1 MSKKISI
8 IRIVSIGLFCGLMI
22 PGLGGL
28 IFPSILEKAGGPF
41 LTSAADSIVLEKND
55 YSYKP
60 GQSGTQYNF
69 FRISAD
75 GKKEDV
81 TIELIAY
88 SMLVY
93 SAISMVVLLVFNLI
107 YKKFSS

>member
-1 MSKKISI
+1 MNKKISI
-8 IRIVSIGLFCGLMI
+8 IRIISIGLFCGLMI

-28 IFPSILEKAGGPF
+28 IFPSMLENAGGPF
-41 LTSAADSIVLEKND
+41 LASATDKIILEKND

-60 GQSGTQYNF
+60 GQSGTQYNY

-75 GKKEDV
+75 GKKEEV

-88 SMLVY
+88 SVLVY
-93 SAISMVVLLVFNLI
+93 SVICIIILFICNLI
-107 YKKFSS
+107 YKKFYS

>member
-1 MSKKISI
+1 MGKKISL
-8 IRIVSIGLFCGLMI
+8 IRIVCIGLFCGLMI
-22 PGLGGL
+22 PVLGGL

-41 LTSAADSIVLEKND
+41 VTSATDKIVLEKHG

-69 FRISAD
+69 FRISTD
-75 GKKEDV
+75 GKKEEI

-88 SMLVY
+88 SVLVY
-93 SAISMVVLLVFNLI
+93 SIIFIFILFVFNLI
-107 YKKFSS
+107 YNKFSS